1 VAVEDRFYR
10 AVVDA
15 LTRDQLNLPSL
26 PEVALRIGEL
36 SRREDVSIARLA
48 EEIGRDPAMSVRLL
62 RVANSAF
69 GASGRRVD
77 TLTQAVTRLGLQMT
91 RLLVT
96 GLAVELM
103 FVSRSPQAQERLRR
117 SWVRSTEVAALA
129 QLLARHCTVLRPEI
143 AMLAG
148 LVHDIGVLPIV
159 RLAEAEPGLCP
170 TPAALEAVVTR
181 LRARVGRLVLQA
193 WNFPEELL
201 DVPYYSQDPYRS
213 HTGAAD
219 YVDLVLVAALQSHAG
234 ADDLLSRIDRHA
246 VSAFA
251 RLDLNPD
258 IDVLE
263 VADYQ
268 AEYDANRSGLAA

>member
-26 PEVALRIGEL
+26 PEVALRIGDL
-36 SRREDVSIARLA
+36 SRQEDVSITRLA
-48 EEIGRDPAMSVRLL
+48 EEIGKDPAMSVRLL

-69 GASGRRVD
+69 GSSGRRVD

-103 FVSRSPQAQERLRR
+103 FVSRSPQAQDRLRKT
-117 SWVRSTEVAALA
+117 WVRSTEVAALA

-170 TPAALEAVVTR
+170 SPAALDAVITR

-201 DVPYYSQDPYRS
+201 DVPYYSQDPYRN
-213 HTGAAD
+213 HAGAAD
-219 YVDLVLVAALQSHAG
+219 YIDLVLVAVLQSHSAG
-234 ADDLLSRIDRHA
+234 DDLLSRIDRHA

-263 VADYQ
+263 VADYL